1 MRFDTIVA
9 GGGLSGLV
17 SGIKS
22 QLSGRRTAIVSA
34 GQSALHFWSGSFEF
48 LGSLDGRCVKE
59 NPLEAARRLPEN
71 HPYRLIG
78 IERTAELLGGVPELL
93 AQAGITVSG
102 SLERN
107 HGRLTPLG
115 FVKPA
120 WLTLG
125 DYVTTEYG
133 AELPWKKLS
142 IVNIKG
148 YLDFYP
154 RFLAKGLR
162 ELGVESDIA
171 TVDIPALA
179 TLRKSTTEMRATNI
193 ARFLREDSVDLL
205 ARNINAVSR
214 GSDAVLMPAVIGM
227 FSDAPLKRLRQ
238 GVERPVYFI
247 ATTPASVPGVRCQ
260 LSLRDLF
267 IRLGGT
273 FMPGD
278 TVVKGE
284 FSGHRLK
291 SIRTAN
297 FGDMPLE
304 ADNFVVSTG
313 SFFGHGLIA
322 TMEKIYEP
330 AFNLDLSATGGRSD
344 WYARDFYASQ
354 PYMGFGVLTDGDL
367 HPLRG
372 GEPVENLYATGALL
386 SGFNALKEG
395 SGAGIT
401 LATALHAADRIINS

>member
-48 LGSLDGRCVKE
+48 LGNVDGRCVKE

-71 HPYRLIG
+71 HPYRVIG
-78 IERTAELLGGVPELL
+78 IERTAALLGGVPELL
-93 AQAGITVSG
+93 AQAGITVGG

-120 WLTLG
+120 WLTLD

-133 AELPWKKLS
+133 AALPWKKLS

-260 LSLRDLF
+260 LALRDLF

-284 FSGHRLK
+284 FAGHRLK
-291 SIRTAN
+291 SLRTAN

-330 AFNLDLSATGGRSD
+330 AFNLDLSPTGGRSD
-344 WYARDFYASQ
+344 WYARDFYAPQ
-354 PYMGFGVLTDGDL
+354 PYMEAGVLTDGDL

-401 LATALHAADRIINS
+401 LATALHAADRIVNS